1 MRISILFI
9 AVIAA
14 MTTPSLAQMGPGYGP
29 QWGGPNGGWMPWQG
43 SPNAPMM
50 GWGSGYGMGP
60 GAPDT
65 NPGYGGMR
73 AWGDPNMPGRGRFAS
88 IDANED
94 GYVSSEEAASSADMV
109 FSAMDT
115 DDDGVI
121 TLDEFMAV
129 RMGAQIAVNPDRQ
142 ALMQARK
149 KARFDPMDSD
159 SDGSVSKAEFMAASK
174 AHFDAADTDQDGKVT
189 PWEIRASIWN

>member
-1 MRISILFI
+1 
-9 AVIAA
+9 
-14 MTTPSLAQMGPGYGP
+14 
-29 QWGGPNGGWMPWQG
+29 
-43 SPNAPMM
+43 
-50 GWGSGYGMGP
+50 
-60 GAPDT
+60 
-65 NPGYGGMR
+65 
-73 AWGDPNMPGRGRFAS
+73 MPGRGRFAS